1 MDTPMNTENVDE
13 NDQYKAVMLFG
24 RDIRKIPCFKNSML
38 YGIYS
43 GFATGLA
50 TFMFTSRIP
59 LSTSMAL
66 GSYMGVS
73 MVYWCFCRYNYVMQ
87 KYEMNDIQYV
97 LRNKSTPSEREE
109 INKVFPKEE
118 PKLIDT

>member
-1 MDTPMNTENVDE
+1 MHIENVDE
-13 NDQYKAVMLFG
+13 DDQSKSVMLFG

-73 MVYWCFCRYNYVMQ
+73 LVYWCFCRYDYVMK

-97 LRNKSTPSEREE
+97 LRNKPMFSEQE
-109 INKVFPKEE
+109 INRVFPKEE
-118 PKLIDT
+118 PKVDA